1 MDDNSKIRKI
11 IKTTLNEWLNENIS
25 IKINNL
31 VDDYR
36 ENIGCTINQINR
48 GYCDE
53 FAEDLL
59 NDVGGENDTV
69 FLLATNP
76 DYSEDYAI
84 DFTNEN
90 DKRYYKNFTKFGE
103 NVFKLMKL
111 DHVWLYYNGKH
122 YDAETPNGVNDFI
135 ELPFF
140 QRILRKKRG

>member
-59 NDVGGENDTV
+59 NDVGGESNDV
-69 FLLATNP
+69 FLLSP
-76 DYSEDYAI
+76 I
-84 DFTNEN
+84 QIIV
-90 DKRYYKNFTKFGE
+90 KIMR
-103 NVFKLMKL
+103 
-111 DHVWLYYNGKH
+111 
-122 YDAETPNGVNDFI
+122 
-135 ELPFF
+135 
-140 QRILRKKRG
+140 

>member
-1 MDDNSKIRKI
+1 MDDNGKIRKI

-25 IKINNL
+25 YKINNL

-36 ENIGCTINQINR
+36 ENIGCSVNQINR

-59 NDVGGENDTV
+59 QDVGGENENV

-76 DYSEDYAI
+76 DYNEDYAI
-84 DFTNEN
+84 DFINEN
-90 DKRYYKNFTKFGE
+90 DKRYYKKFTKFGIDIQ
-103 NVFKLMKL
+103 KLMKL
-111 DHVWLYYNGKH
+111 DHVWLYFNGKH
-122 YDAETPNGVNDFI
+122 YDAETTNGVEDFV